1 MAGRTMLLRYLY
13 PDGRLQAALPMRV
26 VEDSGGTVVAW
37 LAAGTQIEYWATAG
51 GLADPRTV
59 PLPQRFRQALGH
71 APRRWEGSG
80 VLRVISLGE
89 HWQVLR
95 FWDPQ
100 SSRFSGWYVN
110 LESAKL
116 RHGNVID
123 AVDWHLDLLI
133 SPSFDVTWKDEDEA
147 LAACGT
153 EYLRSRDLESARQV
167 GERIAQDP
175 RGFLASIGDWRA
187 FVPDSGWGPLRL
199 PDGWDRNPTG

>member
-1 MAGRTMLLRYLY
+1 MLLRYLY

-37 LAAGTQIEYWATAG
+37 LSVGTQIEYWATAD

-80 VLRVISLGE
+80 VLRVIPLRE
-89 HWQVLR
+89 CWQVLH
-95 FWDPQ
+95 FWNPR
-100 SSRFSGWYVN
+100 SGGFEGWYVN
-110 LESAKL
+110 
-116 RHGNVID
+116 
-123 AVDWHLDLLI
+123 
-133 SPSFDVTWKDEDEA
+133 
-147 LAACGT
+147 
-153 EYLRSRDLESARQV
+153 LESARQV

-187 FVPDSGWGPLRL
+187 FVPDSGWGPLQF